1 MFEEL
6 KVPKD
11 IELKFHRLGTPNLN
25 NICLPLSGLYSPI
38 DNEESPEYILKNK
51 FKNFDISPNNFLN
64 IENLLTINNNFG
76 KICINEQLEGLLMFE
91 NKAEYEVSIKIIEIN
106 IKLDENKS
114 NAKQPLEID
123 IPKKMITIQSKRAY
137 QLKIKTQINFVS
149 KYKIDISFN
158 LYSLNYDQTY
168 YKIKQRTIV
177 KERSDNYS
185 IKNGCVEYN
194 ILKKLTFESYNPF
207 KINEF
212 FYNSQVNK
220 CFIEIRILN
229 NFTLPLSI
237 LDIYLTPKNKKND
250 KNEKI
255 EKIPLAQSLQE
266 IKMNNNSKNLSDSK
280 YLTLQT
286 DEQIRVLFCINDTNL
301 FYDVNKFTLNISWL
315 NYFNFI
321 PRLYTFEFSNKLN
334 TYNEYYKMIIT
345 EKPNEDIVLNQNFKI
360 IINLQ
365 SKNLSKKYS
374 ITLSQEPIKDN
385 DVSTDREIEI
395 IDIIEKKME
404 LNSKTPSNNFVLIC
418 KSDILGNVYLPKL
431 KFSLYEGDKNT
442 PIENVYDALLNFN
455 CISKI

>member
-1 MFEEL
+1 MFSEEL

-25 NICLPLSGLYSPI
+25 NLCLPLSGLYNPI
-38 DNEESPEYILKNK
+38 DNEESSEYILKNK
-51 FKNFDISPNNFLN
+51 FRNFDLSPNNFLN

-76 KICINEQLEGLLMFE
+76 KICINEQLEGFLMFE
-91 NKAEYEVSIKIIEIN
+91 NKADYEVSIKIMDIS

-123 IPKKMITIQSKRAY
+123 IPKNMVKIQSKRAY
-137 QLKIKTQINFVS
+137 ALKIKTQINFVS

-158 LYSLNYDQTY
+158 TYSLSYDQTY

-177 KERSDNYS
+177 KERSDSYC

-194 ILKKLTFESYNPF
+194 IFKKLTFESYNPF

-229 NFTLPLSI
+229 IFSYPLSI
-237 LDIYLTPKNKKND
+237 LDINLNPKNKKN
-250 KNEKI
+250 
-255 EKIPLAQSLQE
+255 EKIPLVQSLQE
-266 IKMNNNSKNLSDSK
+266 IKMNKNSKNINDTK
-280 YLTLQT
+280 YLTLQS
-286 DEQIRVLFCINDTNL
+286 DEQIRILFTIDDANL
-301 FYDVNKFTLNISWL
+301 FYDVNKFVLNITWL
-315 NYFNFI
+315 NFFNFTS
-321 PRLYTFEFSNKLN
+321 RLYAFEFGNKLN
-334 TYNEYYKMIIT
+334 TYNEYYKMVIT

-365 SKNLSKKYS
+365 SKNLSKKYT
-374 ITLSQEPIKDN
+374 ITLSQEPIKD
-385 DVSTDREIEI
+385 DDISTDREIEI

>member
-1 MFEEL
+1 MFSEEL

-25 NICLPLSGLYSPI
+25 NLCLPLSGLYNPI
-38 DNEESPEYILKNK
+38 DNEESSEYVLKNK
-51 FKNFDISPNNFLN
+51 FRIFDVSPNNFLN

-76 KICINEQLEGLLMFE
+76 RICINEQLEGFLMFE
-91 NKAEYEVSIKIIEIN
+91 NKADYEVKIKIIDIS

-123 IPKKMITIQSKRAY
+123 IPKSMIIIQSKRAY
-137 QLKIKTQINFVS
+137 ALKIKTQINFVA

-158 LYSLNYDQTY
+158 IYSLTYDQTY

-177 KERSDNYS
+177 KERSENYC

-194 ILKKLTFESYNPF
+194 IFKKLTFESYNPF

-229 NFTLPLSI
+229 TFSNPLSI
-237 LDIYLTPKNKKND
+237 LDINLIPKTKKNE

-255 EKIPLAQSLQE
+255 PLVQSLQE
-266 IKMNNNSKNLSDSK
+266 IKMNKNSKNLNDTK
-280 YLTLQT
+280 YLTLQFE
-286 DEQIRVLFCINDTNL
+286 EQIRVLFCINDTNL
-301 FYDVNKFTLNISWL
+301 FYDASKFALNITWL
-315 NYFNFI
+315 NYFNFTS
-321 PRLYTFEFSNKLN
+321 RLYTFEFGNKLN
-334 TYNEYYKMIIT
+334 TYNEYYKMVIT

-385 DVSTDREIEI
+385 DISTDREIEI